1 MSSYL
6 RKMLNKKLEKA
17 NVENNENISIH
28 CYILAMVTII
38 IR

>member
-17 NVENNENISIH
+17 NVENNENILIY
-28 CYILAMVTII
+28 CYILAMMTII